1 MITHLVKKKRK
12 EKEKEK
18 KKEKEMTAIL
28 AISGLFSAILWIC

>member
-18 KKEKEMTAIL
+18 KKRERNDCNFGNFRPI
-28 AISGLFSAILWIC
+28 